1 MYISMVQKIW
11 LEYLGLTSMDAKPN
25 KSVFMGK
32 SNLEKLAFL
41 FEPFVGISDYLFSDL
56 SIKQ

>member
-25 KSVFMGK
+25 KSVFMEK

-41 FEPFVGISDYLFSDL
+41 FEPFVVISNYVFSDL